1 MSRIIKIA
9 AAQVGQIHRGTQKE
23 EVVTRLIRLL
33 NDAGNANVQLVV
45 FPECILMTF
54 FPRSDITQSQ
64 YVKQLF
70 DESRSKKIDIVLGY
84 AERTTDGIGYNTCVS
99 FSANEGKVISK
110 YRKVHL
116 PDTKDPFVDPHAIN
130 KREKRYFTPG
140 NLGFPAFWAPGLIS
154 GTAKMSS
161 AQCGENTVGKGD
173 PIFGMISGAEL
184 VMFGFNTGSNMAHLW
199 GSKPMSSKEAEQE
212 ALFHS
217 ILEQQS
223 NRGVERFPGAIYMHA
238 CFSISSARCGLDD
251 GKYDLIGGSAI
262 VNLESHI
269 IAQAKTKEDEL
280 VVAVIDLAECRQGKR
295 IEAYRLIETQTGV
308 VEPELM

>member
-184 VMFGFNTGSNMAHLW
+184 VMFGFNTGSNMAHL
-199 GSKPMSSKEAEQE
+199 
-212 ALFHS
+212 
-217 ILEQQS
+217 
-223 NRGVERFPGAIYMHA
+223 YMHA